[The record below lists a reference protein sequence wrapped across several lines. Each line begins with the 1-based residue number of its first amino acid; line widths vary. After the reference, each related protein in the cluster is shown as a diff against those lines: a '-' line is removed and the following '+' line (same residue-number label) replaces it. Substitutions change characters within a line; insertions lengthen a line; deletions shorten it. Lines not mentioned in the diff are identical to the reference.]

1 MPGLPMQQEAIA
13 FTQKISSTDGT
24 SLYDHLTDVV
34 MKVSFADSSSQA
46 AATNQVIAYLPEL
59 CSVQILNEQ
68 PTDPVNLLQTSLMV
82 KKTANSLGPNSAQG
96 LSLQVSSVGYLWST
110 G

>member
-34 MKVSFADSSSQA
+34 MKVSFADSSFPKQLL
-46 AATNQVIAYLPEL
+46 QVIAYLSEL

-82 KKTANSLGPNSAQG
+82 KKTANSLGPDSAQG
-96 LSLQVSSVGYLWST
+96 LSLQVSSVGYLWSI